1 MNVKEQ
7 YWKYYLV
14 TIIVVLG
21 TILFV
26 EFIPFLGGILGACT
40 IYILVRK
47 QMLYLTEKK
56 HLRRSFVA
64 VILLLE
70 TILCFLIPL
79 SLAVWLFIN
88 KLQNF
93 NLDPTQLV
101 KSAEHIANLIEQR
114 IRRARYLQYHVCCLH
129 SPEDRAGVDGRNQR
143 FCHQCGRTG
152 ADTLF
157 HADWWCQDGKVC
169 LQHFAF

>member
-7 YWKYYLV
+7 YWKYSLV

-56 HLRRSFVA
+56 QVSSLSTEFFIIESSSRS
-64 VILLLE
+64 
-70 TILCFLIPL
+70 
-79 SLAVWLFIN
+79 
-88 KLQNF
+88 
-93 NLDPTQLV
+93 
-101 KSAEHIANLIEQR
+101 
-114 IRRARYLQYHVCCLH
+114 
-129 SPEDRAGVDGRNQR
+129 
-143 FCHQCGRTG
+143 
-152 ADTLF
+152 
-157 HADWWCQDGKVC
+157 
-169 LQHFAF
+169 

>member
-7 YWKYYLV
+7 YWKYSLV

-79 SLAVWLFIN
+79 SLAVLSTNCKISIWTRPN
-88 KLQNF
+88 W
-93 NLDPTQLV
+93 
-101 KSAEHIANLIEQR
+101 SS
-114 IRRARYLQYHVCCLH
+114 RRNIL
-129 SPEDRAGVDGRNQR
+129 
-143 FCHQCGRTG
+143 RT
-152 ADTLF
+152 
-157 HADWWCQDGKVC
+157 
-169 LQHFAF
+169 

>member
-7 YWKYYLV
+7 YWKYSLV

-88 KLQNF
+88 KLQSGP
-93 NLDPTQLV
+93 DPIGQVGGTYCEPDR
-101 KSAEHIANLIEQR
+101 ATDR

-129 SPEDRAGVDGRNQR
+129 SPEDRAGLDGRNQR
-143 FCHQCGRTG
+143 FRHQCGRTG